1 MHMIYPKPTKEYL
14 KKCKEEQDRLD
25 KIYAQQRKEEEEN
38 LSPKEKKDRQD
49 RAEYRAKALAI
60 KEKYWK

>member
-1 MHMIYPKPTKEYL
+1 M
-14 KKCKEEQDRLD
+14 D

-38 LSPKEKKDRQD
+38 LSQKEKKDRQD

-60 KEKYWK
+60 KEKYW